1 MVEVVGQMWENQ
13 YKTYHLGMVYAI
25 LQASVFCPNGDAV
38 LASVVLETLKDR
50 WRWTFKKDEEE
61 SLVS

>member
-1 MVEVVGQMWENQ
+1 LVEVVGQMWENQ

-50 WRWTFKKDEEE
+50 
-61 SLVS
+61 